1 MTAQDYPALQAA
13 IDSDTFHP
21 GEWKVTDF
29 IHTPE
34 SPKVCTVIE
43 DSKGPITFV
52 RFTKTLRICCV
63 WNDALD
69 NHRNA
74 KAIIFGVH
82 DAVQMARANGFTEL
96 IIQSSHDKLAA
107 FLTKVMG
114 MKQSGSEFLLAV

>member
-63 WNDALD
+63 WNDGLD

-96 IIQSSHDKLAA
+96 VIQSDNPKL
-107 FLTKVMG
+107 G
-114 MKQSGSEFLLAV
+114 EFLKRVLKMTESGNQYLLGV

>member
-1 MTAQDYPALQAA
+1 
-13 IDSDTFHP
+13 
-21 GEWKVTDF
+21 
-29 IHTPE
+29 
-34 SPKVCTVIE
+34 VCTVIE

-82 DAVQMARANGFTEL
+82 DAVRMARANGFTEL
-96 IIQSSHDKLAA
+96 VIQSDNPKL
-107 FLTKVMG
+107 G
-114 MKQSGSEFLLAV
+114 EFLKRVLKMTESGNQYLLGV